1 MLERLNLQELR
12 EVCTEL
18 TYDFLSSTEEQFFQ
32 DSSYVDFNSDYP
44 TPMDMVYKETQD
56 TIEEN
61 KQRIKMFEEAIA
73 ENQNDKEVVDTLQ
86 EQLQPLLEER
96 EHFTK
101 SCMKYMKEL
110 YKKTGLTDYSR
121 NLIRIPLDKRI
132 NSFYDDLILEVL
144 FYDDIGVNAGKYD
157 EYRALTTQAERREF
171 IKQNIE
177 ITHFGLV
184 VLGRSNNQ
192 VATIGLLG
200 KLDFNNERVKQAGI
214 ILLPEKFADFSSL
227 TLAETMTITQNND
240 LRQLLQSKID
250 LDKEKMKKLAE
261 WNMCSDEYR
270 LYLNEDK
277 KRKTKEYFIRYVC
290 PSTQRVYYNPIN
302 TEYLSY
308 SEYFKENDY
317 KSWLISWW
325 NVTHL
330 GANPMAD
337 EYNRA

>member
-1 MLERLNLQELR
+1 MLERLNLEDLR
-12 EVCTEL
+12 KICTEI
-18 TYDFLSSTEEQFFQ
+18 TYDFLSSNEEQFYR
-32 DSSYVDFNSDYP
+32 DNAYVDFSKEYP
-44 TPMDMVYKETQD
+44 TPMDMLWKETQD
-56 TIEEN
+56 SIEEN
-61 KQRIKMFEEAIA
+61 KQRIKMFEEAIE
-73 ENQNDKEVVDTLQ
+73 ENKNDKEVVDTLT
-86 EQLQPLLEER
+86 EQLQPLLEEK
-96 EHFTK
+96 EHFEK
-101 SCMKYMKEL
+101 SCMSYMKKL

-157 EYRALTTQAERREF
+157 EYKKLKTQAERREF
-171 IKQNIE
+171 IKDNIE

-192 VATIGLLG
+192 VATIGLMG
-200 KLDFNNERVKQAGI
+200 KLDFDNERVKQAGI
-214 ILLPEKFADFSSL
+214 ILLPEKFADFDNL

-261 WNMCSDEYR
+261 WSMSSDNYK

-277 KRKTKEYFIRYVC
+277 KNKTKEYFIRYVC

-302 TEYLSY
+302 TEYLAY
-308 SEYFKENDY
+308 SEYFKEDDY
-317 KSWLISWW
+317 KSWLVSWW

-330 GANPMAD
+330 GANPMA
-337 EYNRA
+337 ETFNRA